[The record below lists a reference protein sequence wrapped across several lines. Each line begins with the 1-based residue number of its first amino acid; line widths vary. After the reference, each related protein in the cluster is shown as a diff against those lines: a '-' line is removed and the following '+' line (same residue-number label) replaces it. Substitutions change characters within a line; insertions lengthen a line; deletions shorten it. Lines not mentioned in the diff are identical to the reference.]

1 VYAGV
6 KGLIDSVPV
15 PQVTDFARELREYL
29 KTNKPE
35 FITNVMN
42 EKQLSDASEA
52 MLKAAIQ
59 EVTASMLASA

>member
-1 VYAGV
+1 VN
-6 KGLIDSVPV
+6 
-15 PQVTDFARELREYL
+15 QVTEFARELREYL

-35 FITNVMN
+35 FITNVMT